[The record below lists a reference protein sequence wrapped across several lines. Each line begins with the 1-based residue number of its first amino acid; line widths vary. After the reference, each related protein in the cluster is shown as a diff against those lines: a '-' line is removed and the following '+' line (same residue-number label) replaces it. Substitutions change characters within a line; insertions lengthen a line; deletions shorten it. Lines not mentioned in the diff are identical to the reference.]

1 MQPLLSIVT
10 VTKNCAST
18 IERTLKS
25 VQAIK
30 APDVQYIIIDGESN
44 DGTLSVIGRYKHVV
58 DVLVSEKDSGIYHAM
73 NKGAGLADG
82 QYVLFLNG
90 DDYILVDGF
99 NDAKRLLANE
109 KPEILS
115 CQSEVFSQGGAKLD
129 KLRPSLWRLLFFN
142 TIPHL
147 STFVSGALQQ
157 KYKFREQFRIA
168 ADYDLFL
175 RLYLNGHRFT
185 VTDLVTAIHHRG
197 GFSNNQTRSIAEM
210 REIRRDNLGV
220 ALYCI
225 SRTLE
230 LLNELI
236 NKVMLA
242 CGLRSTASRP

>member
-18 IERTLKS
+18 LERTLKS

-30 APDVQYIIIDGESN
+30 ASDVQYIIIDGESN

-115 CQSEVFSQGGAKLD
+115 CQSEVFSQDGAKLD

-175 RLYLNGHRFT
+175 RLYLDGHHFT
-185 VTDLVTAIHHRG
+185 VTDLVAATHHRG

-210 REIRRDNLGV
+210 REIRRANLGV

-230 LLNELI
+230 LLNKLI
-236 NKVMLA
+236 NKVMLT